1 MDYAPSPTIS
11 IPKEK
16 FSESIEIKEEEI
28 IHKLNIEVINENITL
43 TIKYKSDLMKEYE
56 ISLTLDEITKKHKIF
71 SVLESLKEFVE
82 IIKNSI
88 NNQNLSI
95 KILDDKKLILELK
108 CLYIYKLETI
118 QFELIK
124 KQINFELIAE
134 TLFKKISDLTENYK
148 NLEINYN
155 NLIEE
160 NKSIKKENEQ
170 IKERLTNLEN
180 KFNSP
185 KNEINEQNDNNS
197 DKKEISINS
206 LIINE
211 ELNMVLSSIKQKM
224 NKDIKEIKKI
234 YQASTDGSQT
244 SKFHEK
250 CDNIENTLILYKS
263 AGNRRFGAFTS
274 KKWKSEGNPEKDEN
288 CFLFSLDRK
297 KIYFP
302 KNDNYYKLSFSA
314 WEGPSFFL
322 KENYDIHCIVV
333 EENAFNKNALKTY
346 EKKFIDIFENDGNA
360 LSEDGNSL
368 GTYAKEIEVFQVIF

>member
-160 NKSIKKENEQ
+160 NKSIQKENEQ
-170 IKERLTNLEN
+170 IKERLTILEN
-180 KFNSP
+180 KINSP
-185 KNEINEQNDNNS
+185 KNEIQ
-197 DKKEISINS
+197 
-206 LIINE
+206 
-211 ELNMVLSSIKQKM
+211 
-224 NKDIKEIKKI
+224 
-234 YQASTDGSQT
+234 
-244 SKFHEK
+244 
-250 CDNIENTLILYKS
+250 
-263 AGNRRFGAFTS
+263 
-274 KKWKSEGNPEKDEN
+274 
-288 CFLFSLDRK
+288 
-297 KIYFP
+297 
-302 KNDNYYKLSFSA
+302 
-314 WEGPSFFL
+314 
-322 KENYDIHCIVV
+322 
-333 EENAFNKNALKTY
+333 
-346 EKKFIDIFENDGNA
+346 KFIIIYSICKN
-360 LSEDGNSL
+360 
-368 GTYAKEIEVFQVIF
+368 YIK